1 MLMVPG
7 PPQWHNWEI
16 NWREK
21 PSSLCSLLSDAPPP
35 QLCHAQT
42 HSIHIHRDRTC
53 SYTQITLHRNW
64 KSKPN
69 PMVFKWA
76 SPISF
81 FVALDT
87 CWLGAVWSFSA
98 LSLHQ
103 KALHCRSGDDKEMNS
118 VISKASEHSP
128 VSSSGGGLLKH
139 GLKSENHRET
149 AQTASSGRISAV
161 YVTATSSLKA
171 QALLPPW
178 MSSAGK
184 SSYTQMAKI

>member
-1 MLMVPG
+1 M
-7 PPQWHNWEI
+7 
-16 NWREK
+16 
-21 PSSLCSLLSDAPPP
+21 
-35 QLCHAQT
+35 
-42 HSIHIHRDRTC
+42 
-53 SYTQITLHRNW
+53 
-64 KSKPN
+64 
-69 PMVFKWA
+69 
-76 SPISF
+76 
-81 FVALDT
+81 
-87 CWLGAVWSFSA
+87 
-98 LSLHQ
+98 SLHQ

-139 GLKSENHRET
+139 GLKSENHRER